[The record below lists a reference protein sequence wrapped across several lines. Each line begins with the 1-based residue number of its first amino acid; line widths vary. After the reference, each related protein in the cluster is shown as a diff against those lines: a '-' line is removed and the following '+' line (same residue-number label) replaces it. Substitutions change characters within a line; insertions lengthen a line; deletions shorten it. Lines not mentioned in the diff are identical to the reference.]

1 MNKKFIGRKS
11 EIYNLSQIM
20 NRMNDNQSTSGLLIA
35 IDGRRRCGKTT
46 LIEHFI
52 QKQMNSIENDHLT
65 FVYFKFIGNLSLS
78 YKENIVACI
87 NELEY
92 QLQKLPENIQL
103 ILMGKNIKFQKSNAS
118 WATFFQY
125 LDLVLSTLK
134 EMKNIRFFIFFDE
147 VSWYDKKNKFIKYF
161 ANMWNIYFVH
171 YPNLMC
177 FLASSLSTWIRE
189 KIINNT
195 DMLYGRLTL
204 KIELHPFTL
213 EEIYQYAKSLYPSSS
228 LNIGAIIHYYMI
240 FGGIIKY
247 YDMIDFSKSFEQNIE
262 RIIFDKDIRNNII
275 SEYDLLFNGLMNNS
289 GLYDNKRASY
299 HKEIMLVLSKIKSG
313 NFNDI
318 YQAILKK
325 YKNNANIHEN
335 YIYQDLNDLLNSR
348 LISIQDKDG
357 RELNL
362 LKKESKRNKIYTI
375 NDLFCFFNL
384 YFQEKYLDD
393 INKSSLLDIFEDSYW
408 RGTAFEILIICNKHI
423 LEKALNISQSNVA
436 NQFTLNLIIKDE
448 QSGKQKAQI
457 DILIQTSDKSFI
469 GKSLHLIELK
479 NYSMQTRLKAN
490 EIDTIYNKADYLLD
504 MLYQQQKKDN
514 VNNIQLDILL
524 LSLYPLN
531 KIVNEDLAGYKIQQ
545 FNLFDYLSEL

>member
-20 NRMNDNQSTSGLLIA
+20 NRMNDNQSTSGSLIA

-103 ILMGKNIKFQKSNAS
+103 ILMEKNIKFQKSNAS

-134 EMKNIRFFIFFDE
+134 EVKNIRFFIFFDE

-177 FLASSLSTWIRE
+177 FLASSLSTWMRE

-262 RIIFDKDIRNNII
+262 RIIFDKDIRNNIV

-289 GLYDNKRASY
+289 GLYDNKRTSY

-357 RELNL
+357 KELNL

-384 YFQEKYLDD
+384 YFQEKYLND
-393 INKSSLLDIFEDSYW
+393 INKSSLLGIFEDSYW

-423 LEKALNISQSNVA
+423 LEKALNISQSSVA
-436 NQFTLNLIIKDE
+436 SQFTLNLIIKNE
-448 QSGKQKAQI
+448 KSGKQKAQI

-469 GKSLHLIELK
+469 GKSLHLIKLK

-490 EIDTIYNKADYLLD
+490 EIDAIYNKADYLLD
-504 MLYQQQKKDN
+504 MLYRQQKKDS

-531 KIVNEDLAGYKIQQ
+531 KIVNEDASGYKIQQ
-545 FNLFDYLSEL
+545 FNLLDYLSEL

>member
-1 MNKKFIGRKS
+1 
-11 EIYNLSQIM
+11 
-20 NRMNDNQSTSGLLIA
+20 MNDNQSTSGSLIA

-103 ILMGKNIKFQKSNAS
+103 ILMEKNIKFQKSNAS

-134 EMKNIRFFIFFDE
+134 EVTNIRFFIFFDE

-177 FLASSLSTWIRE
+177 FLASSLSTWMRE

-204 KIELHPFTL
+204 KIELHLFTL

-262 RIIFDKDIRNNII
+262 RIIFDKDIRTNII

-357 RELNL
+357 KELNL

-384 YFQEKYLDD
+384 YFQEKYLND
-393 INKSSLLDIFEDSYW
+393 INKSSLLGIFEDSYW

-423 LEKALNISQSNVA
+423 LEKALNILQSSVA
-436 NQFTLNLIIKDE
+436 SQFTLNLIIKDE
-448 QSGKQKAQI
+448 KSGKQKAQI

-490 EIDTIYNKADYLLD
+490 EIDAIYNKADYLLD
-504 MLYQQQKKDN
+504 MLYKQQKKDN

-531 KIVNEDLAGYKIQQ
+531 KIVNEDASGYKIQQ
-545 FNLFDYLSEL
+545 FNLLDYLSEL

>member
-20 NRMNDNQSTSGLLIA
+20 NRMNDNQSTSGSLIA

-103 ILMGKNIKFQKSNAS
+103 ILMEKNIKFQKSNAS

-134 EMKNIRFFIFFDE
+134 EVTNIRFFIFFDE

-177 FLASSLSTWIRE
+177 FLASSLSTWMRE

-213 EEIYQYAKSLYPSSS
+213 EEIYQYAKSLYLSSS

-262 RIIFDKDIRNNII
+262 RIIFDKDIRTNII

-357 RELNL
+357 KELNL

-384 YFQEKYLDD
+384 YFQEKYLND
-393 INKSSLLDIFEDSYW
+393 INKSSLLGIFEDSYW

-423 LEKALNISQSNVA
+423 LEKALNISQSSVA
-436 NQFTLNLIIKDE
+436 SQFTLNLIIKDE
-448 QSGKQKAQI
+448 KSGKQKAQI

-490 EIDTIYNKADYLLD
+490 EIDAIYNKADYLLD
-504 MLYQQQKKDN
+504 MLYRQQKKDS

-531 KIVNEDLAGYKIQQ
+531 KIVNEDASGYKIQQ
-545 FNLFDYLSEL
+545 FNLLDYLSEL

>member
-20 NRMNDNQSTSGLLIA
+20 NRMNDNQSTSGSLIA

-177 FLASSLSTWIRE
+177 FLASSLSTWMRE

>member
-20 NRMNDNQSTSGLLIA
+20 NRMNDNQSTSGSLIA

-177 FLASSLSTWIRE
+177 FLASSLSTWMRE

-318 YQAILKK
+318 YQTILKK

>member
-20 NRMNDNQSTSGLLIA
+20 NRMNDNQSTSGSLIA

-313 NFNDI
+313 NFNYI

>member
-20 NRMNDNQSTSGLLIA
+20 NRMNDNQSTSGSLIA

-134 EMKNIRFFIFFDE
+134 EMKNIRFFIFFDG

-177 FLASSLSTWIRE
+177 FLASSLSTWMRE

>member
-20 NRMNDNQSTSGLLIA
+20 NRMNDNQSTSGSLIA

-103 ILMGKNIKFQKSNAS
+103 ILMEKNIKFQKSNAS

-134 EMKNIRFFIFFDE
+134 EVKNIRFFIFFDE

-177 FLASSLSTWIRE
+177 FLASSLSTWMRE

-262 RIIFDKDIRNNII
+262 RIIFDKDIRNNIV

-289 GLYDNKRASY
+289 GLYDNKRTSY

-357 RELNL
+357 KELNL

-384 YFQEKYLDD
+384 YFQEKYLND
-393 INKSSLLDIFEDSYW
+393 INKSSLLGIFEDSYW
-408 RGTAFEILIICNKHI
+408 HGTAFEILIICNKHI
-423 LEKALNISQSNVA
+423 LEKALNISQSSVA
-436 NQFTLNLIIKDE
+436 SQFTLNLIIKNE
-448 QSGKQKAQI
+448 KSGKQKAQI

-490 EIDTIYNKADYLLD
+490 EIDAIYNKADYLLD
-504 MLYQQQKKDN
+504 MLYRQQKKDS

-531 KIVNEDLAGYKIQQ
+531 KIVNEDASGYKIQQ
-545 FNLFDYLSEL
+545 FNLLDYLSEL

>member
-20 NRMNDNQSTSGLLIA
+20 NRMNDNQSTSGSLIA

-177 FLASSLSTWIRE
+177 FLASSLSTWMRE

-357 RELNL
+357 KELNL

>member
-20 NRMNDNQSTSGLLIA
+20 NRMNDNQSTSGSLIA

-103 ILMGKNIKFQKSNAS
+103 ILMEKNIKFQKSNAS

-134 EMKNIRFFIFFDE
+134 EVTNIRFFIFFDE

-177 FLASSLSTWIRE
+177 FLASSLSTWMRE

-262 RIIFDKDIRNNII
+262 RIIFDKDIRTNII

-357 RELNL
+357 KELNL

-384 YFQEKYLDD
+384 YFQERYLND
-393 INKSSLLDIFEDSYW
+393 INKASLLGIFEDSYW

-423 LEKALNISQSNVA
+423 LEKALNISQSSVA
-436 NQFTLNLIIKDE
+436 SQFTLNLIIKDE
-448 QSGKQKAQI
+448 KSGKQKAQI

-490 EIDTIYNKADYLLD
+490 EIDAIYNKADYLLD
-504 MLYQQQKKDN
+504 MLYKQQKKDN
-514 VNNIQLDILL
+514 VNNIQVDILL

-531 KIVNEDLAGYKIQQ
+531 KIVNEDASGYKIQQ
-545 FNLFDYLSEL
+545 FNLLEYLSEL

>member
-20 NRMNDNQSTSGLLIA
+20 NRMNDNQSTSGSLIA

-103 ILMGKNIKFQKSNAS
+103 ILMEKNIKFQKSNAS

-134 EMKNIRFFIFFDE
+134 EVKNIRFFIFFDE

-177 FLASSLSTWIRE
+177 FLASSLSTWMRE

-318 YQAILKK
+318 YQTILKK

-469 GKSLHLIELK
+469 GKSLHLIKLK

>member
-103 ILMGKNIKFQKSNAS
+103 ILMEKNIKFQKSNAS

-134 EMKNIRFFIFFDE
+134 EVKNIRFFIFFDE

-177 FLASSLSTWIRE
+177 FLASSLSTWMRE

-247 YDMIDFSKSFEQNIE
+247 YDMINFSKSFEQNIE
-262 RIIFDKDIRNNII
+262 RIIFDKDIRTNII

-357 RELNL
+357 KELNL

-384 YFQEKYLDD
+384 YFQEKYLND
-393 INKSSLLDIFEDSYW
+393 INKSSLLGIFEDSYW

-423 LEKALNISQSNVA
+423 LEKALNISQSSVA
-436 NQFTLNLIIKDE
+436 SQFTLNLIIKDE
-448 QSGKQKAQI
+448 KSGKQKAQI
-457 DILIQTSDKSFI
+457 DILIQISDKSFI

-490 EIDTIYNKADYLLD
+490 EIDAIYNKADYLLD
-504 MLYQQQKKDN
+504 MLYRQQKK
-514 VNNIQLDILL
+514 IM
-524 LSLYPLN
+524 
-531 KIVNEDLAGYKIQQ
+531 
-545 FNLFDYLSEL
+545 

>member
-20 NRMNDNQSTSGLLIA
+20 NRMNDNQSTSGSLIA

-103 ILMGKNIKFQKSNAS
+103 ILMEKNIKFQKSNAS

-134 EMKNIRFFIFFDE
+134 EVTNIRFFIFFDE

-177 FLASSLSTWIRE
+177 FLASSLSTWMRE

-262 RIIFDKDIRNNII
+262 RIIFDKDIRTNII

-357 RELNL
+357 KELNL

-384 YFQEKYLDD
+384 YFQEKYLND
-393 INKSSLLDIFEDSYW
+393 INKSSLLGIFEDSCW

-423 LEKALNISQSNVA
+423 LEKALNISQSSVA
-436 NQFTLNLIIKDE
+436 SQFTLNLIIKDE
-448 QSGKQKAQI
+448 KSGKQKAQI

-490 EIDTIYNKADYLLD
+490 EIDAIYNKADYLLD
-504 MLYQQQKKDN
+504 MLYKQQKKDN

-531 KIVNEDLAGYKIQQ
+531 KIVNEDASGYKIQQ
-545 FNLFDYLSEL
+545 FNLLDYLSEL

>member
-20 NRMNDNQSTSGLLIA
+20 NQMNDNQSTSGSLIA

-103 ILMGKNIKFQKSNAS
+103 ILMEKNIKFQKSNAS

-134 EMKNIRFFIFFDE
+134 EVKNIRFFIFFDE

-177 FLASSLSTWIRE
+177 FLASSLSTWMRE

-262 RIIFDKDIRNNII
+262 RIIFDKDIRTNII

-289 GLYDNKRASY
+289 GLYDNKRTSY

-357 RELNL
+357 KELNL

-384 YFQEKYLDD
+384 YFQEKYLND
-393 INKSSLLDIFEDSYW
+393 INKSSLLGIFEDSYW

-423 LEKALNISQSNVA
+423 LEKALNISQSSVA
-436 NQFTLNLIIKDE
+436 SQFTLNLIIKDE
-448 QSGKQKAQI
+448 KSGKQKAQI

-490 EIDTIYNKADYLLD
+490 EIDAIYNKADYLLD
-504 MLYQQQKKDN
+504 MLYRQQKKDN
-514 VNNIQLDILL
+514 VKNIQLDILL

-531 KIVNEDLAGYKIQQ
+531 KIVNEDASGYKIQQ
-545 FNLFDYLSEL
+545 FNLLDYLSEL

>member
-20 NRMNDNQSTSGLLIA
+20 NRMNDNQSTSGSLIA

-103 ILMGKNIKFQKSNAS
+103 ILMEKNIKFQKSNAS

-134 EMKNIRFFIFFDE
+134 EVTNIRFFIFFDE

-177 FLASSLSTWIRE
+177 FLASSLSTWMRE

-262 RIIFDKDIRNNII
+262 RIIFDKDIRTNII

-357 RELNL
+357 KELNL

-384 YFQEKYLDD
+384 YFQEKYLND
-393 INKSSLLDIFEDSYW
+393 INKSSLLGIFEDSYW

-423 LEKALNISQSNVA
+423 LEKALNISQSSVA
-436 NQFTLNLIIKDE
+436 SQFTLNLIIKDE
-448 QSGKQKAQI
+448 KSGKQKAQI

-490 EIDTIYNKADYLLD
+490 EIDAIYNKADYLLD
-504 MLYQQQKKDN
+504 MLYKQQKKDN

-531 KIVNEDLAGYKIQQ
+531 KIVNEDASGYKIQQ
-545 FNLFDYLSEL
+545 FNLLDYLSEL